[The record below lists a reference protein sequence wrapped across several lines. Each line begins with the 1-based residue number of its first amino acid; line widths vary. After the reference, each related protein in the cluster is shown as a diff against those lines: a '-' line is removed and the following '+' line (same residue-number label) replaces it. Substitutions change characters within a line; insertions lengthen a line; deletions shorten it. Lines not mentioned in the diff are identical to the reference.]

1 MSEEWVAAELSGS
14 AAVRSSMAG
23 IDLVGARVLPALSSL
38 AACTR
43 PWWPRTTT
51 TARQHSTHHHHRMW
65 AEWWP
70 TGARPDV
77 AAGVLEGARV
87 VADGDSVGCGPPGIW
102 RSSRRRR
109 PPQRL
114 HRRERGGA
122 GSDEERQRPGGDEMR
137 DGGLAKPGHEKTYTH
152 LVFIEPGKALKVVLL
167 GLVSDYL

>member
-23 IDLVGARVLPALSSL
+23 IDLVGAHVDLVGARVLPALSSL

-87 VADGDSVGCGPPGIW
+87 VADGGSVGCG
-102 RSSRRRR
+102 RRGS
-109 PPQRL
+109 
-114 HRRERGGA
+114 GGA
-122 GSDEERQRPGGDEMR
+122 RVVASARRGSGGACVVVLRSVSIVVSVDERQR
-137 DGGLAKPGHEKTYTH
+137 
-152 LVFIEPGKALKVVLL
+152 
-167 GLVSDYL
+167 